1 MTGQKSRGIYM
12 GVGIAVA
19 CVAAAVIYWRH
30 GSTETA
36 KAAPPS
42 VPVIVTQAAQQ
53 DVPIYYD
60 ALGTV
65 QALNTVAI
73 RAQVNG
79 QIVSVDF
86 RQGQEVRKG
95 DVLAKIDPAP
105 FQAAFDQAVAKKSE
119 DEAQLIDNEKDLAR
133 FKTLVLKNAET
144 QQDVD
149 TQQAKVDTTKAT
161 IDADQAA
168 IEAARTQ
175 LNYATISAPI
185 DGVVGFRQVDIGN
198 IIHTNDINPLTVL
211 TQIKPCTVIFTLPQ
225 GDLGPVREAMLHGT
239 VSVLAFD
246 QENKQQIAEGKLLLI
261 NNQIDQNTST
271 IQLKAEFP
279 EPGRTAMAG
288 RIRAYSHPDHDAQ
301 ERRDGTGGRVAARSG
316 WLLRLGDQARRHRR
330 AASDR
335 GGNSQ
340 RRLGHRH
347 QGSECRRARGGRRSI
362 ATGYRNA
369 RRDPRSECAVERYG
383 GSRRIRADEFLR
395 NLYPPADRHV
405 AADGR
410 AGAGRHRCVSV
421 VAGCAAAAGRFS
433 DHPGDGDAE
442 RRQP

>member
-1 MTGQKSRGIYM
+1 MTGQKSRRIY
-12 GVGIAVA
+12 VAIGIAVA

-65 QALNTVAI
+65 QALNTVAL

-86 RQGQEVRKG
+86 RQGQDVRKG

-105 FQAAFDQAVAKKSE
+105 FQAALDQAIAKKSE
-119 DEAQLIDNEKDLAR
+119 DEAQLIDAEKDLAR
-133 FKTLVLKNAET
+133 FKTLVLRNAET
-144 QQDVD
+144 LQDVD

-168 IEAARTQ
+168 IEAAKTQ
-175 LNYATISAPI
+175 LNYATITAPI

-246 QENKQQIAEGKLLLI
+246 QENKKQLAEGKLLLI

-279 EPGRTAMAG
+279 NQDELLWPGEFVHIHILITTRKNAVTVPAVALQRGPDGFYVWVIKPDDTA
-288 RIRAYSHPDHDAQ
+288 
-301 ERRDGTGGRVAARSG
+301 E
-316 WLLRLGDQARRHRR
+316 
-330 AASDR
+330 
-335 GGNSQ
+335 Q
-340 RRLGHRH
+340 RPIEAETV
-347 QGSECRRARGGRRSI
+347 SEDLAI
-362 ATGYRNA
+362 ATKGLNA
-369 RRDPRSECAVERYG
+369 GERVVVDG
-383 GSRRIRADEFLR
+383 QSRLDAGT
-395 NLYPPADRHV
+395 HV
-405 AADGR
+405 AIRTPNPPSNGTAQQADK
-410 AGAGRHRCVSV
+410 S
-421 VAGCAAAAGRFS
+421 
-433 DHPGDGDAE
+433 
-442 RRQP
+442 